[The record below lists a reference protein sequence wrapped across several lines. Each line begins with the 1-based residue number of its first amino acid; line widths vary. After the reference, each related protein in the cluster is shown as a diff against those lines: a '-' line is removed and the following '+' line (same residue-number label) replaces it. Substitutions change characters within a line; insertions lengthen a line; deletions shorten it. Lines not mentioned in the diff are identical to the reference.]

1 MKKSTYI
8 KIISFLSVICIALTA
23 TTVVYSVKA
32 NRMKL
37 LLSAERERSLAELAE
52 AIDAISV
59 NLQKSLYCKTGK
71 KLSENGNELYRLSTF
86 AKDNLSELTDEN
98 EYTETIF
105 KFLTQ
110 VGDYTLY
117 LSEKKRLSS
126 EEQRQLSALYD
137 YSEKLSK
144 EIGYLADGYYDGE
157 ISFQKASGNLTDSE
171 NTLDFLTSFNDTQ
184 QTIGDYPTLLYDG
197 PFSDTVLNRKALGVK
212 GKGEI
217 TKEEGR
223 SIAAKILGIKPTD
236 LREEAECHS
245 VLPLFCYSTGEKFI
259 GITKQGG
266 LLGYMTNPSYAKE
279 ATISIEEAIKR
290 GSDFLK
296 KQGFKSMSHSYY
308 SCYDDVCTINFA
320 YRENGITY
328 YADLIKVSVALDTGK
343 VVAFDSTGYL
353 MNHCQRKK
361 PAKFLTE
368 KECRKSVSD
377 SLEIID
383 VSETVIP
390 LKSGEERHCLQY
402 HCLDKDRNREVL
414 VYIDRETGE
423 EKDIQL
429 LLYSDDGVLTK

>member
-1 MKKSTYI
+1 MKRSSYI

-23 TTVVYSVKA
+23 TSIIYGVRA

-71 KLSENGNELYRLSTF
+71 KLSESGNELYRLSTV

-105 KFLTQ
+105 RFLSQ

-117 LSEKKRLSS
+117 LSEKNKLSA
-126 EEQRQLSALYD
+126 EEQKQLSALFD

-144 EIGYLADGYYDGE
+144 EIGSLADGYYEGE
-157 ISFQKASGNLTDSE
+157 ISFQKASGNLKSSE
-171 NTLDFLTSFNDTQ
+171 DKLDFLVSFNDTE

-197 PFSDTVLNRKALGVK
+197 PFSDTVLNRKAFGVK

-217 TKEEGR
+217 TKDEGR
-223 SIAAKILGIKPTD
+223 NFAAKALGAKPTD
-236 LREEAECHS
+236 LREESDCDSA
-245 VLPLFCYSTGEKFI
+245 LPLYCYSKGEKSV

-266 LLGYMTNPSYAKE
+266 LLCYMTNPAYTKE
-279 ATISIEEAIKR
+279 ATIGTDEAIR
-290 GSDFLK
+290 RAENFLK
-296 KQGFKSMSHSYY
+296 KQGYKSMGHSYY

-320 YRENGITY
+320 YKESGITY

-343 VVAFDSTGYL
+343 VVAFDASGYL
-353 MNHCQRKK
+353 MNHCERKK
-361 PAKFLTE
+361 PSKILTE
-368 KECRKSVSD
+368 EECRKSVSD
-377 SLEIID
+377 SLQITDI
-383 VSETVIP
+383 SEAVIP
-390 LKSGEERHCLQY
+390 LPSGKESYCLEY
-402 HCLDKDRNREVL
+402 HCFDKKRNREVL
-414 VYIDRETGE
+414 IYIDRETGE
-423 EKDIQL
+423 EKEIML

>member
-1 MKKSTYI
+1 MKRSSYI

-23 TTVVYSVKA
+23 TSIIYGVRA
-32 NRMKL
+32 NRMKI

-59 NLQKSLYCKTGK
+59 NLQKSLYSKTGK
-71 KLSENGNELYRLSTF
+71 KLSQNGNELYRLSTV

-105 KFLTQ
+105 RFLSQ

-117 LSEKKRLSS
+117 LSEKNKLSA
-126 EEQRQLSALYD
+126 EEQKQLSALFN

-144 EIGYLADGYYDGE
+144 EIGKLADGYYEGE
-157 ISFQKASGNLTDSE
+157 ISFQKASGNLKSSE
-171 NTLDFLTSFNDTQ
+171 EKLDFLVSFNDTE

-217 TKEEGR
+217 TKDEGR
-223 SIAAKILGIKPTD
+223 SLAAKALGAKPTE
-236 LREEAECHS
+236 LREESECDS
-245 VLPLFCYSTGEKFI
+245 ALPLYCYSKGEKSV

-266 LLGYMTNPSYAKE
+266 LLCYMTNPAYTKE
-279 ATISIEEAIKR
+279 ATISTDEAIR
-290 GSDFLK
+290 RAEDFLK
-296 KQGFKSMSHSYY
+296 KQGYNSMGHSYY

-320 YRENGITY
+320 YKESGITY

-343 VVAFDSTGYL
+343 VVAFDATGYL
-353 MNHCQRKK
+353 MNHCERKK
-361 PAKFLTE
+361 PAKTLPE
-368 KECRKSVSD
+368 EECRKSVSD
-377 SLEIID
+377 ALQITDI
-383 VSETVIP
+383 SEAVIP
-390 LKSGEERHCLQY
+390 LLSGKESYCLQY
-402 HCLDKDRNREVL
+402 HCFDKKRNREVL
-414 VYIDRETGE
+414 VYIDKETGE
-423 EKDIQL
+423 EKEIML